1 MGLLDLFRRRQ
12 PEPERRAS
20 GAGYTAEVMAAR
32 ESWIAG
38 TRGVAELSATTQAC
52 VSLWEGALAAADVDG
67 TDLVRRA
74 DMAIVARSVALRGEY
89 VGLIEGERIVPAV
102 D

>member
-67 TDLVRRA
+67 TETLCAGPTWRLWR
-74 DMAIVARSVALRGEY
+74 
-89 VGLIEGERIVPAV
+89 VPWRCAASTWG
-102 D
+102 